1 MSSQGMTN
9 RQLGVFKTL
18 VLTGICIFPLSGCT
32 PASVV
37 LGAGA
42 TAGVAAFQER
52 GFDGA
57 VSDTGITAQI
67 WQKFL
72 AQDERLFLDIE
83 IEVVEGEVLLAGHVP
98 SVADQLEAVRLAWQV
113 DGVKRVHNEIKIGD
127 DLTLVDSAGDLV
139 ITARIKTALMFDS
152 DVFAINYSIE
162 TVNGT
167 VHLMGI
173 AQDDIERDRVI
184 SHARDTSYV
193 KRVVSHIRLKDD
205 PSRQGT

>member
-1 MSSQGMTN
+1 MVN
-9 RQLGVFKTL
+9 RPPGIAKTL
-18 VLTGICIFPLSGCT
+18 LLTAICLIALSGCT

-57 VSDTGITAQI
+57 VSDTAITAEI

-72 AQDERLFLDIE
+72 AQDEKLFLDIE

-98 SVADQLEAVRLAWQV
+98 TIADQLEAVRLSWQV
-113 DGVKRVHNEIKIGD
+113 DGVKRVHNEIEIGD

-139 ITARIKTALMFDS
+139 ITARIKTALMFDG
-152 DVFAINYSIE
+152 DVFAINYSVE

-173 AQDDIERDRVI
+173 AQDDNERNRVI
-184 SHARDTSYV
+184 SHARETSYV